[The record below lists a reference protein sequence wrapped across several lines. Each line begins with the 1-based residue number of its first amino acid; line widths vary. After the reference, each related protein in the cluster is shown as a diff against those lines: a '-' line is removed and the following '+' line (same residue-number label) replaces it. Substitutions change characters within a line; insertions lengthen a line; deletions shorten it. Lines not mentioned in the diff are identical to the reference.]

1 LITHAGR
8 FGKLVAASLLFAPV
22 ALANE
27 AVTPALASSAPV
39 AGTPLVL
46 GAPPAWG
53 LMVLG
58 AAVVGLTVLRRL
70 RKTVPQRVP
79 RR

>member
-1 LITHAGR
+1 MTTTHR
-8 FGKLVAASLLFAPV
+8 LELLVAASLLLAPAASATESV
-22 ALANE
+22 L
-27 AVTPALASSAPV
+27 PALAASAPV
-39 AGTPLVL
+39 SQAPLVL

-58 AAVVGLTVLRRL
+58 AVVVFLTIARRL
-70 RKTVPQRVP
+70 RKATVTERVF